1 MPLIEIDI
9 NKVKDDPIIIK
20 LGEFELKVKPNFT
33 IKDQK
38 MFHEIERDIADP
50 EIPKKQLMLLFDLD
64 EKQFEELAEA
74 VPYQLLKEATMEA
87 WSQVNG
93 VAFMEKKTQELK
105 SSKSSQPFPVYSP
118 SETSKESKKT
128 TVKE

>member
-20 LGEFELKVKPNFT
+20 LGEFELKVKSNFT
-33 IKDQK
+33 IKDQQL
-38 MFHEIERDIADP
+38 FHEIERDIADP
-50 EIPKKQLMLLFDLD
+50 EIPKKQLMLLFDLG
-64 EKQFEELAEA
+64 EEQFKKLAEA
-74 VPYQLLKEATMEA
+74 IPYQLLKEATMEA

-105 SSKSSQPFPVYSP
+105 SSKSSSPFPVYSP

-128 TVKE
+128 TTKE

>member
-20 LGEFELKVKPNFT
+20 LGEIELKVKPNFT

-38 MFHEIERDIADP
+38 AFHEIEMDVTDT

-64 EKQFEELAEA
+64 EKQFEEIAA
-74 VPYQLLKEATMEA
+74 TIPFQILKEATMEA

-105 SSKSSQPFPVYSP
+105 SSKPSPPFPVYSP
-118 SETSKESKKT
+118 SETSKELKKT
-128 TVKE
+128 TAKE